1 MRVAHWKVSL
11 GYGLLQALV
20 GTGALMVKG
29 YGLPTLFGSLGVCFA
44 GFWGFGVGVWSRVD
58 DLVPHGRHAGERFS
72 GAMSEQE
79 KRAPHIGRSH
89 RITEITGSNI
99 TAEKM
104 TDELEKVERS

>member
-1 MRVAHWKVSL
+1 VV
-11 GYGLLQALV
+11 V

-29 YGLPTLFGSLGVCFA
+29 YGLPALLGALGICFA
-44 GFWGFGVGVWSRVD
+44 GFWGFGVGVRVD
-58 DLVPHGRHAGERFS
+58 DLVRHGPHAPERFS